1 MRANCTMSSDS
12 VTVIIADNGK
22 GLTEADQRKP
32 GSFGLIGMRQR
43 TATVGGE
50 LSISDLRGE
59 GTAIEI
65 RLPLVNLPN

>member
-1 MRANCTMSSDS
+1 MSSDS